1 MHGRQRLVCKYQTD
15 PTRAGTPTTGGRCAG
30 APLARSR
37 LRCPDLRLQAC
48 SSQSYLAPATS
59 QRSERRAAGRAA
71 QLPLRLQEGNLISLP
86 ERRRATRCLWC
97 CNIIESAPL
106 GRATRRQRGRG
117 GRGGASRRSGKGW
130 TGGGFRGPLDCHP
143 RQGTPR
149 SNHLPGRPRPNQSFA
164 TTASPGATPE
174 HFRALPRQQSQL
186 SPARARAAASVASGR
201 PRAPRFS
208 SLTPAGPGTGRWR
221 PSRAHK
227 LGEGTSEGTPATTPH
242 PRAHLSCQDPAALPR
257 LTHAGATVARVCLNC
272 LSHPGL
278 CGGGS
283 AARGGGASGAWA
295 KKHLLL
301 SPLRTHPSATPPTP
315 RPRLA
320 PGALTSA
327 GGRCRV
333 SAASARARTDGPPG
347 APSAVT
353 TRRVGAA
360 PALLA
365 TLAGQSRGI
374 SQRPRGPLISK
385 SREEWL
391 TTRLPY
397 PSLIAA
403 SPSAWNSAWHL
414 ATH

>member
-1 MHGRQRLVCKYQTD
+1 MNRLHS
-15 PTRAGTPTTGGRCAG
+15 GG
-30 APLARSR
+30 PLAVSAAAGGGEAH
-37 LRCPDLRLQAC
+37 PGG
-48 SSQSYLAPATS
+48 
-59 QRSERRAAGRAA
+59 AGRA
-71 QLPLRLQEGNLISLP
+71 G
-86 ERRRATRCLWC
+86 
-97 CNIIESAPL
+97 
-106 GRATRRQRGRG
+106 RGRG
-117 GRGGASRRSGKGW
+117 G
-130 TGGGFRGPLDCHP
+130 PLNCHP
-143 RQGTPR
+143 RQGVPHTDPTTCLGTPAP
-149 SNHLPGRPRPNQSFA
+149 SKVLLQ
-164 TTASPGATPE
+164 
-174 HFRALPRQQSQL
+174 
-186 SPARARAAASVASGR
+186 
-201 PRAPRFS
+201 PRAPEPPPHTSPRTS
-208 SLTPAGPGTGRWR
+208 AVAELAAPSARAQPRVWLQVGRAPRASRTSHPRDLAPAVGAPPEPTNLGRGR
-221 PSRAHK
+221 AREPPS
-227 LGEGTSEGTPATTPH
+227 PPY
-242 PRAHLSCQDPAALPR
+242 PRAHLSCQGPAAPPR

-353 TRRVGAA
+353 ARRVGAA

-365 TLAGQSRGI
+365 TPAGQSRGT
-374 SQRPRGPLISK
+374 SSRLRGPLISK

-397 PSLIAA
+397 PSLKAA

>member
-1 MHGRQRLVCKYQTD
+1 MHQTD

-37 LRCPDLRLQAC
+37 LRCPDLRPQAC
-48 SSQSYLAPATS
+48 SSQSYSAPATS
-59 QRSERRAAGRAA
+59 RRSERRAAGRAA

-130 TGGGFRGPLDCHP
+130 APPPHP
-143 RQGTPR
+143 KFCYNPEPR
-149 SNHLPGRPRPNQSFA
+149 SRPRALP
-164 TTASPGATPE
+164 
-174 HFRALPRQQSQL
+174 RALPRQQSRL

-227 LGEGTSEGTPATTPH
+227 LGERKNEGTPATIPH
-242 PRAHLSCQDPAALPR
+242 PRAHLSCQGPAAPPL

-333 SAASARARTDGPPG
+333 SAASARARTDRPPG

-360 PALLA
+360 PRAPGDPGCPDSPGGSLRG
-365 TLAGQSRGI
+365 LAGHS
-374 SQRPRGPLISK
+374 SPRVGRSGLQHACHI
-385 SREEWL
+385 R
-391 TTRLPY
+391 
-397 PSLIAA
+397 A
-403 SPSAWNSAWHL
+403 S
-414 ATH
+414 